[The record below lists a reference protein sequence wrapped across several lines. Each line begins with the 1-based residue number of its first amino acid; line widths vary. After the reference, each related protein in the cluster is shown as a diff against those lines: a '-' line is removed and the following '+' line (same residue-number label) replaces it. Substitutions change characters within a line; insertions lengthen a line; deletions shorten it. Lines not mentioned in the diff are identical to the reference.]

1 MKKKVVTLGEI
12 LLRLS
17 PQGNK
22 RIVNSTFFEINYG
35 GAEINVAVDLA
46 NLGIDTKLVTKAPQN
61 ELGDAALRHA
71 RSYGVDISNVARGGE
86 KIGTYF
92 LESGFSV
99 RSSKVIYDRKYSA
112 FSKVSIDEFDLD
124 AIFSDACL
132 FHVSGIT
139 LAVSSEAF
147 ELAEFFMKEAKKRGI
162 TVSFDFNYRS
172 KVWTL
177 KEASKGI
184 KKILKY
190 VDIALAGYLDF
201 INILGLDIEK
211 GCQDETILDCY
222 QILYP
227 KVMEKYNFKYIVSSV
242 RKVVSASKNIYSG
255 LLFNGKEIVSS
266 KEYEVDIID
275 RVGSGDAFTSGF
287 LYGYLTEANDNY
299 KIEFASASA
308 VLKHTIP
315 GDANLVAKNEI
326 EQLFKG
332 TGYDV
337 GR

>member
-17 PQGNK
+17 PPGNQ
-22 RIVNSTFFEINYG
+22 RFINSTSFEINYG
-35 GAEINVAVDLA
+35 GAEINVAIDLA
-46 NLGIDTKLVTKAPQN
+46 NLGIDTKLITKAPKN
-61 ELGDAALRHA
+61 ELGDAALRHVK
-71 RSYGVDISNVARGGE
+71 SYGVDTSNVARGGD

-92 LESGFSV
+92 LETGFSV
-99 RSSKVIYDRKYSA
+99 RGSKVLYDRKHSA

-124 AIFSDACL
+124 KIFSDASL

-139 LAVSSEAF
+139 LAVSQEAF
-147 ELAEFFMKEAKKRGI
+147 ELAEFFMKEAKKRNI
-162 TVSFDFNYRS
+162 LVSFDFNYRS
-172 KVWTL
+172 KMWTL
-177 KEASKGI
+177 KEASQGI
-184 KKILKY
+184 EKILKY
-190 VDIALAGYLDF
+190 VDIALAGHLDF
-201 INILGLDIEK
+201 INILGLDMGEGYK
-211 GCQDETILDCY
+211 RDNILDCY

-255 LLFNGKEIVSS
+255 LLFNGEEIVSS
-266 KEYEVDIID
+266 REYEVDIID

-287 LYGYLTEANDNY
+287 LYGLLTEGNDNY
-299 KIEFASASA
+299 KIEFAAASA

-315 GDANLVAKNEI
+315 GDTNLVTKDEV
-326 EQLFKG
+326 ESLFKG